1 MSKRTAKETVEAI
14 KAAAVMGRPSSYRPE
29 YAQQAAKLCK
39 LGATD
44 ANLADFFGVSVRT
57 IASWQAKHQ
66 EFLQALKSGKDEAD
80 DRVER
85 SLYQRAVGYEY
96 DAVKV
101 FNANGTP
108 MIVPYR
114 ATMPPD
120 VTAMIFWLK
129 NRRSDRWRDVHKHEH
144 GAACEFDRMSDE
156 ELRQWVVSE
165 TQALGLDADPP
176 KLTSQKRTSRSAKKT
191 VEAIKEASGSQAS

>member
-1 MSKRTAKETVEAI
+1 
-14 KAAAVMGRPSSYRPE
+14 
-29 YAQQAAKLCK
+29 
-39 LGATD
+39 
-44 ANLADFFGVSVRT
+44 DFFGVSVRT
-57 IASWQAKHQ
+57 IANWQAKHE
-66 EFLQALKSGKDEAD
+66 EFLQALKSGKEEAD

-129 NRRSDRWRDVHKHEH
+129 NRPSDRWRDVHKHEH
-144 GAACEFDRMSDE
+144 GAACEIDRMSDE
-156 ELRQWVVSE
+156 ELRQYVAE
-165 TQALGLDADPP
+165 EARALGIHCALVPNA
-176 KLTSQKRTSRSAKKT
+176 
-191 VEAIKEASGSQAS
+191 ASSTIGRLPTTHSVRASVQNQCW